1 MSQAKSQLAGLH
13 GARPTETS
21 AALYDRARQSLV
33 GGVNSPVRAF
43 KSVGMTPLFIKRGAG
58 SKIIDADGNS
68 FIDYV
73 GSWGPLILGHADP
86 RVLEAIRKVLAD
98 GTSFGAPT
106 ELEIL
111 LAEKVKGFMPSIE
124 LVRFVNSG
132 GEAAAGVLRLARGF
146 TGREKIIKF
155 AGCYHG
161 SLDSLLVKAGS
172 GATTLGIP
180 DSAGVPASVAETT
193 LVAEFN
199 DLQSVTDLVEEY
211 PGEIAA
217 VILEMIPGNMGLV
230 PPDLEFLRGL
240 RNLCDREG
248 ILLISDEVMS
258 GFRVARGGAQ
268 SLFGI
273 TPDLTLFG
281 KVIGGGMPVGAY
293 GGRADIMR
301 KLAPEGPVY
310 QGGTLS
316 GNPVA
321 MAAGIATLDV
331 LEDDGVYA
339 ELSQKSARL
348 MDGLKDIGREAGV
361 PIQTASFGGLMG
373 FFFNA
378 KPVRNYTDALTS
390 DVPGFVRFY
399 RGMLAEG
406 VYLAPSAFEALF
418 MSLAH
423 SDADLDHTLTAARKV
438 LKKA

>member
-1 MSQAKSQLAGLH
+1 MSQAKPQP
-13 GARPTETS
+13 ARSFQAS
-21 AALYDRARQSLV
+21 AALFDRARQSLV

-43 KSVGMTPLFIKRGAG
+43 KSVGMTPLFIQRGAG
-58 SKIIDADGNS
+58 SRIWDADGNS
-68 FIDYV
+68 YIDYV
-73 GSWGPLILGHADP
+73 GSWGPLILGHADG
-86 RVLEAIRKVLAD
+86 RVLDAIRAALGG

-106 ELEIL
+106 EREVL
-111 LAEKVKGFMPSIE
+111 LAERVKAFLPSID

-132 GEAAAGVLRLARGF
+132 GEAAAGALRLARGF
-146 TGREKIIKF
+146 TGREKIVKF

-161 SLDSLLVKAGS
+161 SLDALLVKAGS

-180 DSAGVPASVAETT
+180 DSAGVPRSVAETT

-199 DLQSVTDLVEEY
+199 DLQSVVHLVEEY
-211 PGEIAA
+211 PDEIAA
-217 VILEMIPGNMGLV
+217 VIVELIPGNMGLV
-230 PPDLEFLRGL
+230 VPDVEFLRGL

-248 ILLISDEVMS
+248 IVLIADEVMT

-268 SLFGI
+268 ALFDL
-273 TPDLTLFG
+273 TPDLTIFG

-321 MAAGIATLDV
+321 MAAGIATLD
-331 LEDDGVYA
+331 LLDEAAYA
-339 ELSQKSARL
+339 QLSESSARL
-348 MDGLKDIGREAGV
+348 MDGLKDLGREAGV

-373 FFFNA
+373 FFFSA
-378 KPVRNYTDALTS
+378 KPVRNYTDALAS
-390 DVPGFVRFY
+390 DVQAFVRFY

-423 SDADLDHTLTAARKV
+423 TGADLDHTLTTARKV
-438 LKKA
+438 LKRG